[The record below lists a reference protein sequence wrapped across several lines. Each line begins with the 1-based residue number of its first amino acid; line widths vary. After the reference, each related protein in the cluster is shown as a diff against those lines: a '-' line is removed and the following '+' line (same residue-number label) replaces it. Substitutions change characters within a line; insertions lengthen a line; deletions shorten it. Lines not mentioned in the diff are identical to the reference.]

1 MSRYYLACLHF
12 CIFVFFV
19 DFFGYFSLYVSFCGF
34 LRFHSCGFNYCL
46 LLLVLFF
53 ASHLPLV
60 LLVFVDCSFLA
71 SNLPSVLSN
80 FVGCSFLASNLPLV
94 LSNFVGCSLP
104 LLDCIVIVV
113 VGLECLVVVES
124 GCFQG
129 SNPFLVRWGIG
140 LNCFL

>member
-60 LLVFVDCSFLA
+60 LLIFVDCSFLA
-71 SNLPSVLSN
+71 SNLPS
-80 FVGCSFLASNLPLV
+80 V